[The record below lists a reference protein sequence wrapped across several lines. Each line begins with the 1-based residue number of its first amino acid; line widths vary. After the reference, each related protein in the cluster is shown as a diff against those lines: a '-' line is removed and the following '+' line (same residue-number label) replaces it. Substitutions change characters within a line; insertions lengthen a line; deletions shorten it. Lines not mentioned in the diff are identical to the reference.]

1 MTTLVLEFT
10 KEESYHETNCS
21 TFYLS
26 LNAKTNINDSYI
38 DDVFESIYSTIIS
51 NLQKFLGK
59 GSDLIID

>member
-1 MTTLVLEFT
+1 MKGFKFMTTLVLEFT

-26 LNAKTNINDSYI
+26 LNAKTNINDNYI
-38 DDVFESIYSTIIS
+38 DDVFVS

-59 GSDLIID
+59 GLDSIID